1 MNIQLDHSRDALLS
15 APSLATQL
23 DRYTLE
29 GESVQEAYARP
40 ALAFSDNEAMAQR
53 IYNYVSKGWFM
64 YATPIYMNAPV
75 RIKDGN
81 PEEGW
86 EAHFNPECFEKVKG
100 MPISCFLNGPFGD
113 SIQSINAHYQE
124 NTYLTTRGG
133 GIGGYWGAIR
143 SDGVATSKGSMSNG
157 SIPFM
162 KVVDAQMFA
171 FSQGKSRRG
180 SYAAYQD
187 VSHPEIMEFIE
198 MRKDTGGDP
207 NRKTLNLHHGIN
219 LTDEFMERV
228 QMLTGETKFPDS
240 TRAELDR
247 WELIDPHTNKVTS
260 TESVMEIWQKILVTR
275 MQTGEPYLHFIDK
288 SNAALP
294 EAQKRLGL
302 RVNQSNLCSEITLP
316 TSEKRTAVCCL
327 SSVNLETSD
336 EWMDDEQFIPD
347 LVRFLDNV
355 IEFFIRNAPAELSR
369 AVFSASQER
378 SIGIGAMGFHAYVQS
393 KGWAMD
399 DWKTGS
405 FNFKAFKHIK
415 EQAYAATQ
423 ELAITRGECP
433 DSRDGVNAV
442 PVRNMHLLAVA
453 PNASS
458 GILASTSPSVEPARA
473 NVFTHKTASGAFEIR
488 NRHLAKVLEAHGQD
502 VAATWKSIALT
513 EGSVQHLDFL
523 TDVEKTVYLTAT
535 EIDQRVLID
544 LAGVRQEFICQAQ
557 SLNLFLPA
565 NVAIPLLHHVHLRA
579 WVKGLKSLY
588 YMRSTSAQRA
598 ENLSTKVER
607 VKLNDFE
614 TCTMCEG

>member
-1 MNIQLDHSRDALLS
+1 MNIQLNHSRDSLLS

-29 GESVQEAYARP
+29 GETVQDAYARP
-40 ALAFSDNEAMAQR
+40 AIAFSDNESMAQR
-53 IYNYVSKGWFM
+53 IYDYVSKGWFM
-64 YATPIYMNAPV
+64 YSTPVYMNAPK
-75 RIKDGN
+75 RIKDGAWMG
-81 PEEGW
+81 GW
-86 EAHFNPECFEKVKG
+86 AEHFAPECFEKVKG

-113 SIQSINAHYQE
+113 SIPSINAHYEE

-187 VSHPEIMEFIE
+187 VTHPEIMEFIE

-207 NRKTLNLHHGIN
+207 NRKTLNLHHGVN
-219 LTDEFMERV
+219 LTDEFMGRV
-228 QMLTGETKFPDS
+228 NSLTTATGLTARVREQ
-240 TRAELDR
+240 LDR
-247 WELIDPHTNKVTS
+247 WDLIDPHTKRVTS
-260 TESVMEIWQKILVTR
+260 TESVMAIWQKILETR

-294 EAQKRLGL
+294 NAQKRLGL

-316 TSEKRTAVCCL
+316 TSEDRTAVCCL
-327 SSVNLETSD
+327 SSVNLEKWD
-336 EWMDDEQFIPD
+336 EWKGDPKFIPD

-355 IEFFIRNAPAELSR
+355 IEFFTQNAPPEMSR
-369 AVFSASQER
+369 AVFSAKQER
-378 SIGIGAMGFHAYVQS
+378 SIGIGAMGFHAYAQS
-393 KGWAMD
+393 QGWSME
-399 DWKTGS
+399 DWQTAS
-405 FNFKAFKHIK
+405 FNFQAFKHIK

-433 DSRDGVNAV
+433 DSSNGRHGI
-442 PVRNMHLLAVA
+442 PVRNMHLLAIA

-458 GILASTSPSVEPARA
+458 GILASTSPSIEPARA
-473 NVFTHKTASGAFEIR
+473 NVFTHKTASGSFEIR
-488 NRHLAKVLEAHGQD
+488 NRHLSKVLAAHGQD
-502 VAATWKSIALT
+502 VESTWKSIALT

-523 TDVEKTVYLTAT
+523 TAIEKTVYLTAT
-535 EIDQRVLID
+535 EIDQRVLVD
-544 LAGVRQEFICQAQ
+544 LAGVRQQFICQAQ

-565 NVAIPLLHHVHLRA
+565 NVDIELLHHVHLRA
-579 WVKGLKSLY
+579 WIKGLKSLY

-607 VKLNDFE
+607 VKLDDYE